1 MSSLENVRVAVYG
14 TGNFANRTRIPN
26 LKQCESVELVAVC
39 DANLEAAAATAEAFE
54 ISKTYQ
60 DGHQMLEREE
70 FDVLYSLVPA
80 FARTDVE
87 ACAASKGIHIFSE
100 KPQAIKM
107 EVANRIDRAIREAG
121 VLSTVGFR
129 ERYRPIFQE
138 AKRILSD
145 KRIVHVRFQRFSGVP
160 GPPPGE
166 GESWWSYMEKGGY
179 SAFDWGGHAIDYAR
193 FMTGLDIVKAQAFYH
208 HPEEFQQ
215 PLSTSFHFLLSNGGT
230 MTMGFISA
238 GGTRQEPYYAIFFEG
253 GCLSVYQYDRIEIND
268 EVVYQGEE
276 FDPWLEQ
283 DKTFIEAVR
292 TGGGS
297 ILQSDYHDGLYSLA
311 PLLAGWE
318 SAKREGECIDLGSFM
333 KD

>member
-1 MSSLENVRVAVYG
+1 VLEEWNDGKVRGGVLLRICGSHNFVILIRVFNLAQTIEIRTSSMSSLENVRVAVYG

-121 VLSTVGFR
+121 V
-129 ERYRPIFQE
+129 
-138 AKRILSD
+138 
-145 KRIVHVRFQRFSGVP
+145 
-160 GPPPGE
+160 
-166 GESWWSYMEKGGY
+166 
-179 SAFDWGGHAIDYAR
+179 
-193 FMTGLDIVKAQAFYH
+193 
-208 HPEEFQQ
+208 
-215 PLSTSFHFLLSNGGT
+215 
-230 MTMGFISA
+230 
-238 GGTRQEPYYAIFFEG
+238 
-253 GCLSVYQYDRIEIND
+253 
-268 EVVYQGEE
+268 
-276 FDPWLEQ
+276 
-283 DKTFIEAVR
+283 
-292 TGGGS
+292 
-297 ILQSDYHDGLYSLA
+297 
-311 PLLAGWE
+311 
-318 SAKREGECIDLGSFM
+318 
-333 KD
+333 